1 MPTAQRDTGR
11 YSSAVLGRELQ
22 ELVRRRLWE
31 LARSVEEAS
40 QKSRRVLSAE
50 TLQRM
55 AQRGGRTFITEGLA
69 EHIARALDV
78 PENRVRRAAGLPP
91 VPDERESISTR
102 PHLRLIRNRGESS
115 TER

>member
-1 MPTAQRDTGR
+1 M
-11 YSSAVLGRELQ
+11 LGRELQ

-31 LARSVEEAS
+31 LARTVEEAS
-40 QKSRRVLSAE
+40 RKSRWIVSAE

-55 AQRGGRTFITEGLA
+55 AQRGGRTFISDGLA
-69 EHIARALDV
+69 VHIARALEV

-102 PHLRLIRNRGESS
+102 PHLRVIRNGDESS
-115 TER
+115 TDR

>member
-1 MPTAQRDTGR
+1 M
-11 YSSAVLGRELQ
+11 LGRELQ

-31 LARSVEEAS
+31 LARTVEEAS
-40 QKSRRVLSAE
+40 RKSRWVLSAE

-55 AQRGGRTFITEGLA
+55 AQRGGRSFISDGLA

-78 PENRVRRAAGLPP
+78 PENRVRRVAGLPP

-102 PHLRLIRNRGESS
+102 PHLRLIRNGE
-115 TER
+115 EVARDR

>member
-1 MPTAQRDTGR
+1 
-11 YSSAVLGRELQ
+11 VHGRELQ

-31 LARSVEEAS
+31 LARTVEEAS
-40 QKSRRVLSAE
+40 RKTRWVLSAE

-55 AQRGGRTFITEGLA
+55 AQRGGRTFISDGLA
-69 EHIARALDV
+69 LHIARALDV

-102 PHLRLIRNRGESS
+102 PNLRLVRDSEEPT

>member
-1 MPTAQRDTGR
+1 
-11 YSSAVLGRELQ
+11 VLGRELQ

-31 LARSVEEAS
+31 LARTVEEAS
-40 QKSRRVLSAE
+40 RRSRWIVSAE

-55 AQRGGRTFITEGLA
+55 AQRGGRTFISDGLA
-69 EHIARALDV
+69 VHIARALDV

-102 PHLRLIRNRGESS
+102 PHLRVIRNGDESS
-115 TER
+115 TDR